1 MLHLACCVLECCLL
15 NLACSWLC
23 FAFRIFHCCV
33 LQPPAALAEF
43 PADEALGVMHAATIL
58 HNLLVPELGCR
69 RHLPTPGA
77 PVRMHTRA
85 CVRACVHACVR
96 ACMRVFSCCRGV
108 RPICRAFFG
117 CAAFTGS
124 VVAAMNYL
132 FAAFPKED
140 SKRKA
145 QFQRS
150 IIEVF
155 SPLIPYI
162 HTRISS
168 VRARFLV
175 SCIGLRPAPRPRA
188 EPPQA
193 HAGGGPRGDVLA

>member
-1 MLHLACCVLECCLL
+1 MLQRFFTT
-15 NLACSWLC
+15 CSC
-23 FAFRIFHCCV
+23 QSSAV
-33 LQPPAALAEF
+33 GGTSPPPAPL
-43 PADEALGVMHAATIL
+43 
-58 HNLLVPELGCR
+58 
-69 RHLPTPGA
+69 
-77 PVRMHTRA
+77 RA
-85 CVRACVHACVR
+85 CTRVHACVR

-124 VVAAMNYL
+124 TVAAMNYL

-155 SPLIPYI
+155 PPLIPYI
-162 HTRISS
+162 HTLIS
-168 VRARFLV
+168 
-175 SCIGLRPAPRPRA
+175 
-188 EPPQA
+188 
-193 HAGGGPRGDVLA
+193 